1 MRGLADL
8 ADAEAVLT
16 SQGKEPVGRLKV
28 DVPIASGRNQVL
40 PLLLSFAERHPQL
53 RPIISF
59 TDRGR
64 RYLGS
69 ERVIFCASPAY
80 LERCGRPQSADD
92 LSNYDCV
99 LYGKADGSTSPGASG
114 KASKRAS

>member
-1 MRGLADL
+1 
-8 ADAEAVLT
+8 
-16 SQGKEPVGRLKV
+16 
-28 DVPIASGRNQVL
+28 
-40 PLLLSFAERHPQL
+40 LSFAERHPQL

-99 LYGKADGSTSPGASG
+99 LYGKADGSTITWRFGQGEQAS
-114 KASKRAS
+114 